1 MNAGD
6 PPRGRDQFGI
16 ALMLALG
23 ALAADVLLQLALY
36 ARPSP
41 YGGPFLLEWTRYL
54 PFALYYALLGIW
66 LLSLPFFLLWLA
78 LFRRPIGRAARAI
91 HGLQF
96 ALLALALLLGA
107 IDHEVL
113 RFLGVRLNGSFL
125 AAYAQ
130 PQILGDRL
138 FLDLLAS
145 DRGGPFVSLAL
156 VLVVPALFL
165 WWGRRRLR
173 QPGWSL
179 PFWLALGLA
188 LLPPLA
194 PARAWLQ
201 AGSQFRLR
209 KVEPIAI
216 ALAVDAQAGF
226 EDRRAPA
233 DLDLMAAGYRRAWLA
248 RSTDPGWRFTDP
260 ARPYVRTPAAPSSH
274 VREPW
279 NVIYLQLET
288 FRGTDMGLLR
298 PDRRPSPTPRLDAL
312 ASRPDSAIWTRAL
325 SFGMPSI
332 NGLFATHCSI
342 TPPSQRYITNYT
354 HAALRCLPE
363 RLRAL
368 GYRTEMFNGGDTDWD
383 NSSPWLA
390 RWYDRLWRFPQ
401 AQQRDRDVFRA
412 AAGEL
417 RRLGRSGRPFFAAI
431 VSVTNHIP
439 FRSKAPAFDLNSGA
453 TPAEAILNTTHYTD
467 DVVGELLDSLRGEA
481 WFARTLVVIVG
492 DHGISLGEHGGPA
505 GQQDLYRESLWVPII
520 IAGAHPR
527 LPAGQHDG
535 PATLLDVAPTIA
547 DLLGLRETNPWQGHS
562 LLAVN
567 EQSEIGF
574 GFRDSLFAEISGWT
588 GLRDPRDG
596 SARLYRRGDWL
607 QRRDLAADHPGL
619 AEALLSHADRTR
631 RLNDY
636 LLRSDRIWSRTRS

>member
-1 MNAGD
+1 MTPGD

-36 ARPSP
+36 VRPSP

-66 LLSLPFFLLWLA
+66 LLSLPFLLLWLV
-78 LFRRPIGRAARAI
+78 LFRRPLGKWARAV
-91 HGLQF
+91 HGLQLA
-96 ALLALALLLGA
+96 ALTLALLLGA

-113 RFLGVRLNGSFL
+113 RFLGVRLNLSFL
-125 AAYAQ
+125 SAYAQ
-130 PQILGDRL
+130 PAMFGDRL

-145 DRGGPFVSLAL
+145 DRGGPFVSL
-156 VLVVPALFL
+156 VLAMAVPALFL
-165 WWGRRRLR
+165 WWGWRRLKR
-173 QPGWSL
+173 PGRAF
-179 PFWLALGLA
+179 PFWLALALA
-188 LLPPLA
+188 LLPPVL
-194 PARAWLQ
+194 PAKAWLQ

-209 KVEPIAI
+209 KVEPVAI
-216 ALAVDAQAGF
+216 ALAVDAAAGF

-233 DLDLMAAGYRRAWLA
+233 DLDRLAADYQRAWLA

-260 ARPYVRTPAAPSSH
+260 ERPYVRTPAAPSP
-274 VREPW
+274 VRERW
-279 NVIYLQLET
+279 NVLYIQLET
-288 FRGTDMGLLR
+288 FRGADMGLLR

-312 ASRPDSAIWTRAL
+312 AGRSDAAIWTRAL

-342 TPPSQRYITNYT
+342 APPSQRYITTYT
-354 HAALRCLPE
+354 HAGLHCLPE

-383 NSSPWLA
+383 NSSPWIA
-390 RWYDRLWRFPQ
+390 RWYDRLWRFPE
-401 AQQRDRDVFRA
+401 AGQRDRDVFRA
-412 AAGEL
+412 AAGEI

-439 FRSKAPAFDLNSGA
+439 FRSKEPALDLNRGG

-467 DVVGELLDSLRGEA
+467 DVVGEMLDALRAEP

-505 GQQDLYRESLWVPII
+505 GQQDLYRESLWVPIV

-527 LPAGQHDG
+527 LRAGRHEG

-547 DLLGLRETNPWQGHS
+547 DLLGLREAVPWQGHS

-567 EQSEIGF
+567 QRAEIAF
-574 GFRDSLFAEISGWT
+574 GFRDSLFAEIGPWSGV
-588 GLRDPRDG
+588 RDPRDG
-596 SARLYRRGDWL
+596 GVRLYRRSDWL
-607 QRRDLAADHPGL
+607 QRRDLAAGHPGL
-619 AEALLSHADRTR
+619 AEALLARADRAR

-636 LLRSDRIWSRTRS
+636 LLRSDLVWRRTRS